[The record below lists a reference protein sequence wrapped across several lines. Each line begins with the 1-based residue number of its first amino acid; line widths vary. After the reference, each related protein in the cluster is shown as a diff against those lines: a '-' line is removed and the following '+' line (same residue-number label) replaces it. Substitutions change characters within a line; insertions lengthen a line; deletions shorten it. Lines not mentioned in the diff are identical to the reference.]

1 MAETREDQIKRAYED
16 LRTARIEILVWLT
29 FIALGVVCIY
39 TILAD
44 AATLSMTGSCTGQGF
59 SNITIE
65 ADILMASINQT
76 ANGTSWQIWGAPV

>member
-1 MAETREDQIKRAYED
+1 MTG
-16 LRTARIEILVWLT
+16 TEIVALVAWYA
-29 FIALGVVCIY
+29 FIAACIMAFY
-39 TILAD
+39 LLAD

-76 ANGTSWQIWGAPV
+76 ANGTTWQIWGAPA